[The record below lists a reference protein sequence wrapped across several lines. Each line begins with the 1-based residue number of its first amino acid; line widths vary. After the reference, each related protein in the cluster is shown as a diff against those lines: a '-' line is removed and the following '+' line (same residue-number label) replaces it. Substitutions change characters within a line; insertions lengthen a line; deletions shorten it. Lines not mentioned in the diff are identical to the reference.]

1 MQLGARWQSTLEYRE
16 DVPQFRVGPM
26 MKTTR
31 IADQGRTPSRKFPLQ
46 PPQPS
51 RIDFLTPGGASRSS
65 HCYSRFDHFAK
76 RQLASKAPPW
86 GSNGRWSQTKPLQSL
101 LLLPTPSD

>member
-65 HCYSRFDHFAK
+65 DCYSRFDHFAK
-76 RQLASKAPPW
+76 RQLASKAPPL
-86 GSNGRWSQTKPLQSL
+86 RVERTMEPDQA
-101 LLLPTPSD
+101 PSIPIAAANAV